1 MVAPGSSNPLSTGE
15 TMTLNSAQL
24 TKLQRD
30 LSIVE
35 GNMTVL
41 SEMLSELSP
50 GKEHP
55 TDLDLLRELYTT
67 CRAMQQRL
75 VELIDRIS
83 DDRMTAHLLKIN
95 DDLNNLFLRSVP
107 KQTKIVIIKILI
119 FFFVFFFT
127 LRRYER
133 YEKNRQAV
141 SCDQPKSQPI
151 AAATG
156 AVEPPSLIDLDDLQ
170 PSASAAAAAL
180 PTITTNMQGP
190 GKRNLISIH
199 GMQNVMSF

>member
-1 MVAPGSSNPLSTGE
+1 
-15 TMTLNSAQL
+15 MTLNSAQL
-24 TKLQRD
+24 SKLQRD

-107 KQTKIVIIKILI
+107 KQTKIVLIKIS
-119 FFFVFFFT
+119 VFFF
-127 LRRYER
+127 LY
-133 YEKNRQAV
+133 
-141 SCDQPKSQPI
+141 
-151 AAATG
+151 
-156 AVEPPSLIDLDDLQ
+156 
-170 PSASAAAAAL
+170 
-180 PTITTNMQGP
+180 ITQ
-190 GKRNLISIH
+190 I
-199 GMQNVMSF
+199 